1 MKKPTKNVPIM
12 NPQLTDDVIDELLRQ
27 NILPT
32 LYRADVEKCPDLKNW
47 WDAIYN
53 RLMAEQK
60 DVFAGF
66 GVKDPA
72 FVLPNLAVV
81 DYRYDSDS
89 GGHRVEFAYHDYRYP
104 VPSSEGGWRLVILD
118 LAVDEDHMVSTTPM
132 RLIRYDDKVD
142 SQFVNLDN
150 AITNRFDHQDIF
162 LSPTAKVPSPPEG
175 KTYTNEEFAE
185 LYKKELLAIIKDHSK
200 PLHLKGSDEE

>member
-12 NPQLTDDVIDELLRQ
+12 NPQLTDNVVDELLRQ
-27 NILPT
+27 NILST
-32 LYRADVEKCPDLKNW
+32 LYRADIKNCPELKDW
-47 WDAIYN
+47 WDTIYG

-60 DVFAGF
+60 DTFTGF

-72 FVLPNLAVV
+72 FVLPNLVVV

-89 GGHRVEFAYHDYRYP
+89 DGHRVEFAYHDYRYP
-104 VPSSEGGWRLVILD
+104 VPGSEGGWRLVILD

-142 SQFVNLDN
+142 SWFVNLDN
-150 AITNRFDHQDIF
+150 DITNRLDHQDIF
-162 LSPTAKVPSPPEG
+162 LGPTAKVPSPPEG
-175 KTYTNEEFAE
+175 ETYTNEEFAK

-200 PLHLKGSDEE
+200 PLYLKEEE